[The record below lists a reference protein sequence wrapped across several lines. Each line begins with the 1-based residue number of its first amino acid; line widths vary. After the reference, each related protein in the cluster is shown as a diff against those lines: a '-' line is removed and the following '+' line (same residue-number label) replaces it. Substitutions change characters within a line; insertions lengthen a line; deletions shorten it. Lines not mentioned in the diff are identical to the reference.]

1 MTDTALGRLLLAAA
15 LCGLLAGCS
24 AGGRASSAAPPAATR
39 PAAPSPAVFTPTPPA
54 PAASPPAGAVPVL
67 GDSRGI
73 TRGYG
78 SARPATI
85 DNGGDSTG
93 IVTGVTWQS
102 WGGAQAT
109 GTGTAYYDP
118 PGKPFADA
126 FAETATVVAFDLGTC
141 DGVLMYQAVEWYFPE
156 TGGSFDP
163 GTYLDDCSWT
173 FRHDGT

>member
-1 MTDTALGRLLLAAA
+1 MTSRLLLVAAI
-15 LCGLLAGCS
+15 CGLLAGCS
-24 AGGRASSAAPPAATR
+24 AAGHARSAAPPVATR
-39 PAAPSPAVFTPTPPA
+39 PAAPLPATITPTPPA
-54 PAASPPAGAVPVL
+54 SPVPAAAIPVL

-73 TRGYG
+73 TKGYG

-93 IVTGVTWQS
+93 IVTGVRWQS

-126 FAETATVVAFDLGTC
+126 VAQTATVVAFDLGTC
-141 DGVLMYQAVEWYFPE
+141 DGVLMYQAVEWYFPQS
-156 TGGSFDP
+156 GGSFDP